1 MAEILLT
8 AETGRPTGSSAARRL
23 RAEGKVPA
31 VVYGPGTEAVPVAVV
46 WRELRAAL
54 TTDKGTNALITLD
67 LGKGNKRQAVIKE
80 LQRHPVRRDVL
91 HIDFFEVDPDQPI
104 TTDVTIVLEGEAEA
118 VLREQGVVE
127 QTMNAIVVS
136 GKPNA
141 IPGHLAVDVSGLEI
155 GHTITVADLELPS
168 GVTTEVD
175 AEETVVTAQLTSAAM
190 IEDVEAAEAEAA
202 EASAEATEGEEGEGG
217 EAASAEGESS
227 GEGESESE

>member
-1 MAEILLT
+1 MAEITLA

-31 VVYGPGTEAVPVAVV
+31 VLYGPGTEAVPVAIV

-67 LGKGNKRQAVIKE
+67 LGKGAKRQAVIKE

-118 VLREQGVVE
+118 VRREQGVVE
-127 QTMNAIVVS
+127 QAMNALVVS
-136 GKPNA
+136 GKPNL
-141 IPGHLAVDVSGLEI
+141 IPGHLSVDVSGLEI
-155 GHTITVADLELPS
+155 GHTITVADIELPN

-175 AEETVVTAQLTSAAM
+175 PEETVVTAQLTSAAM

-202 EASAEATEGEEGEGG
+202 EASAEGEAAEGEGG
-217 EAASAEGESS
+217 ESASAEGESA
-227 GEGESESE
+227 EGESE

>member
-1 MAEILLT
+1 MAEIKLT

-31 VVYGPGTEAVPVAVV
+31 VLYGPGTEAVPVAVV

-67 LGKGNKRQAVIKE
+67 LGKGAKRQAVIKE

-91 HIDFFEVDPDQPI
+91 HIDFLEVDPDQPI

-127 QTMNAIVVS
+127 QAMNAIVVS

-141 IPGHLAVDVSGLEI
+141 IPGHLSVDVSGLEI

-168 GVTTEVD
+168 GVTTEAD
-175 AEETVVTAQLTSAAM
+175 PEETVVTAQLTSAAM

-202 EASAEATEGEEGEGG
+202 EASAESEGGEAAEGEGG
-217 EAASAEGESS
+217 ESASGEGDSAEGES
-227 GEGESESE
+227 E

>member
-1 MAEILLT
+1 MAEIVLA

-23 RAEGKVPA
+23 RSEGKVPA
-31 VVYGPGTEAVPVAVV
+31 VIYGPGTEAVSLAVV

-67 LGKGNKRQAVIKE
+67 LGKGNRRQAVIKE

-91 HIDFFEVDPDQPI
+91 HVDFFEVDPDQPI

-127 QTMNAIVVS
+127 QAMNALVVS

-155 GHTITVADLELPS
+155 GHTITVADLSLPA

-175 AEETVVTAQLTSAAM
+175 PEETVVTAQLTSAAM
-190 IEDVEAAEAEAA
+190 IEDLEAAEAEAA
-202 EASAEATEGEEGEGG
+202 EASAE
-217 EAASAEGESS
+217 SAEGEGEGEA
-227 GEGESESE
+227 GEGESASGGESEGDSAE